1 MDPCRDCRS
10 LFRHTRVDGQE
21 SFLAAWETP
30 NPSNEH
36 RGRVLINRDHAVI
49 KKHISETLRA
59 FVGDDNEVAGEVI
72 SVYGE
77 VAVAHIAHSEQ
88 MKGSLLSD
96 RQVNDD
102 LRSDAVLTMA
112 LLGMW
117 QIDSILLPR
126 LSGKLAKRKAA

>member
-1 MDPCRDCRS
+1 M
-10 LFRHTRVDGQE
+10 
-21 SFLAAWETP
+21 
-30 NPSNEH
+30 
-36 RGRVLINRDHAVI
+36 
-49 KKHISETLRA
+49 
-59 FVGDDNEVAGEVI
+59 I

-77 VAVAHIAHSEQ
+77 VAVAHIAHSEE

-102 LRSDAVLTMA
+102 LRSDAALTMA